1 MVQAESGQAS
11 ASEFDIEALVTE
23 ATWKDVLV
31 ELVRKNELDP
41 WDIDITDIVERYVGA
56 VKRMKVL
63 DLRVPAN
70 IILAAAIL
78 LRLKSELLQIEE
90 QAQQEPG
97 DGQEESAR
105 YVPPNGITLRMRLQ
119 PRRRVTLNELIA
131 ALEEAM
137 KLREYKEQAAVP
149 ITVPIHLEHTDI
161 EADIASVFSLVKAH
175 ADSSRMVTYSTLC
188 EVANKE
194 NSLVSVFVPLLF
206 LASKAK
212 VLLIQETFFG
222 DIVVV
227 LN

>member
-1 MVQAESGQAS
+1 
-11 ASEFDIEALVTE
+11 
-23 ATWKDVLV
+23 
-31 ELVRKNELDP
+31 
-41 WDIDITDIVERYVGA
+41 
-56 VKRMKVL
+56 
-63 DLRVPAN
+63 
-70 IILAAAIL
+70 
-78 LRLKSELLQIEE
+78 
-90 QAQQEPG
+90 
-97 DGQEESAR
+97 
-105 YVPPNGITLRMRLQ
+105 MRLQ
-119 PRRRVTLNELIA
+119 PRRRVTLNELIG

-137 KLREYKEQAAVP
+137 KLKEYKEQAAAAPAAVP
-149 ITVPIHLEHTDI
+149 IRLEHTDI
-161 EADIASVFSLVKAH
+161 EAEIESVFSLVKAH

>member
-1 MVQAESGQAS
+1 MSVN
-11 ASEFDIEALVTE
+11 EFDIEELVAE
-23 ATWKDVLV
+23 ATWKDMLL
-31 ELVRKNELDP
+31 ELVKKNELDP
-41 WDIDITDIVERYVGA
+41 WDIDITDIVERYVDA

-90 QAQQEPG
+90 QVQQEAGEEPG
-97 DGQEESAR
+97 APVD

-119 PRRRVTLNELIA
+119 PRRRVALSELIA

-137 KLREYKEQAAVP
+137 KLKEYKEQAAAP
-149 ITVPIHLEHTDI
+149 ATVPIHLEHTDI
-161 EADIASVFSLVKAH
+161 EAEIESVFSLVKAH

-194 NSLVSVFVPLLF
+194 NNLVSIFVPLLF

-212 VLLIQETFFG
+212 LLLVQETFFG
-222 DIVVV
+222 EIVVV